1 MRSAIL
7 MIVVG
12 ILLAC
17 PLRTVSSQETEPKGF
32 LGIEW
37 GESVESARAKLL
49 RRSGVVMD
57 TIMLDATHRR
67 LLLSMGEF
75 LDEPVD
81 TWNLEFINNKFFWV
95 KIILD
100 SQNFAGI
107 ESILRMRYGDPSVSS
122 VNRLEWEFPDA
133 AVRFAAN
140 TPPGHT
146 GIVLWNKRLYQMK
159 SQQSEKQDKEKRFNM
174 LRELD

>member
-7 MIVVG
+7 KIVIG

-17 PLRTVSSQETEPKGF
+17 PLRTVSSQETEPRGF

-37 GESVESARAKLL
+37 GESVESAKAKLL

-100 SQNFAGI
+100 SQNFDGI
-107 ESILRMRYGDPSVSS
+107 ESILRMRYGDPSVVGS
-122 VNRLEWEFPDA
+122 NRLEWEFPDA
-133 AVRFAAN
+133 AVRFFAN